1 MKEFLEI
8 LTRIAEANEEN
19 IFFLQA
25 GYVIGIIACIVLLI
39 IVALA
44 CWIFFRYPRR
54 QSGVTIRAPRGSV
67 FVSSHAI
74 ADLIE
79 SLEDDFKDIEI
90 KKVTLLNC
98 KKFLRLEIQVN
109 YGLGGEPMPAI
120 AESLQEK
127 AVNALNYNFGISSVK
142 DISIRVKRAPAVK

>member
-1 MKEFLEI
+1 MKDFLEI
-8 LTRIAEANEEN
+8 LTRIAKANEEN
-19 IFFLQA
+19 VFFLQS
-25 GYVIGIIACIVLLI
+25 GYVLGVIACITLFI
-39 IVALA
+39 IVAIVY
-44 CWIFFRYPRR
+44 WVFFKYPRR

-79 SLEDDFKDIEI
+79 SLEEDFKDIEI

-142 DISIRVKRAPAVK
+142 DISIRVKRAPSAK

>member
-1 MKEFLEI
+1 MKDFLDI
-8 LTRIAEANEEN
+8 LARIAKGNDEN
-19 IFFLQA
+19 IFFFQS
-25 GYVIGIIACIVLLI
+25 GYVIGVTACIALFI
-39 IVALA
+39 IVALLY
-44 CWIFFRYPRR
+44 WIFFKYPRR
-54 QSGVTIRAPRGSV
+54 QSGVTIRAPRGNV

-79 SLEDDFKDIEI
+79 SLEGDFKDIEI
-90 KKVTLLNC
+90 KKVILLNC

-109 YGLGGEPMPAI
+109 YGLGGESMPAI

-142 DISIRVKRAPAVK
+142 DISIRVKRVPSVK